1 MFKVGDYVRISK
13 HENIFAKG
21 YITNLSE
28 EAFVIKS
35 LKTRFHGPMLFAMLT
50 AKKLLEHFTKEN
62 WKKKSAR
69 L

>member
-1 MFKVGDYVRISK
+1 MFKFGDYVRISK

-21 YITNLSE
+21 YIRNLSE

-35 LKTRFHGPMLFAMLT
+35 LKTLFHGPMLFAMLT
-50 AKKLLEHFTKEN
+50 VKKLLEHFTKKN